1 MKIPSNRVC
10 KLTRHEGIL
19 KKIREDGEWRKIER
33 KWRSVM
39 EQAFSESLLWVDT
52 FRELWTEK

>member
-1 MKIPSNRVC
+1 MK
-10 KLTRHEGIL
+10 EFF

-39 EQAFSESLLWVDT
+39 EQAFSESLL
-52 FRELWTEK
+52 